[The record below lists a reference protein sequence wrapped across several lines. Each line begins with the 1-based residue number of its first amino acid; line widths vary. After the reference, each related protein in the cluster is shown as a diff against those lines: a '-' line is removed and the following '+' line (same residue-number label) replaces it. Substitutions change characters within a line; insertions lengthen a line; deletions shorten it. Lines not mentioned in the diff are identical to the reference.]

1 MVAIPALDLPF
12 VLTLA
17 FALPNVLVEELL
29 KQVCILPPG
38 LLVDF
43 RL

>member
-1 MVAIPALDLPF
+1 MVAILALDLPF

-17 FALPNVLVEELL
+17 FALPNVLVKELL
-29 KQVCILPPG
+29 KKVYILPPG

-43 RL
+43 PL